1 MPSDKENFVSI
12 YLSPEDYD
20 RIEELKALRRGRGA
34 SKTAVV
40 RDIVH
45 YFFALPD
52 AEVQRA
58 LNIGSNEPITV
69 KDGEAAVTM
78 KTCERNP
85 QHQWIADIDFCPY
98 CSLSPERRVE
108 YLQASGGQS

>member
-12 YLSPEDYD
+12 YLSPEDYN

-58 LNIGSNEPITV
+58 LNISVKEPITV
-69 KDGEAAVTM
+69 ADGAAGVNM
-78 KTCERNP
+78 KTCARNP
-85 QHQWIADIDFCPY
+85 HHQWIADIDYCPY
-98 CSLSPERRVE
+98 CAYTPEQRIE
-108 YLQASGGQS
+108 YLQANGGQS